1 MNTEIQQIVPVLQ
14 ADGLIILPTDTV
26 WCLACNALNEKAL
39 ARMFAIRARESD
51 FALLVD
57 NYARLQ
63 PHVARI
69 HPKATAIIDYHDRP
83 LTIIYEQATGLPE
96 STLGEKDGI
105 GIQITKDGFCKSL
118 IGEMGAP
125 LAIMAVH
132 YADEPCPQNFSEIN
146 TKLLQAVDYV
156 VKYRR
161 EETEK
166 YSLPTML
173 HIKKDGELVFLRK

>member
-1 MNTEIQQIVPVLQ
+1 MNTEIQQIIPVLQ

-26 WCLACNALNEKAL
+26 WCLACNALNENAL

-83 LTIIYEQATGLPE
+83 LTIIYEQVRGLPE
-96 STLGEKDGI
+96 ATLGEKDSI

-118 IGEMGAP
+118 IKELDAP
-125 LAIMAVH
+125 LAIMAAH
-132 YADEPCPQNFSEIN
+132 YPDEPRPQNFSEIN
-146 TKLLQAVDYV
+146 TKLLQAADYV

-161 EETEK
+161 EEIEK
-166 YSLPTML
+166 YDLPTML
-173 HIKKDGELVFLRK
+173 RIKKDGELVFLRK